1 MPQVIN
7 LGHTMAE
14 KKAPGARSKRSAPR
28 NGKTV
33 PLFAAVDLGTNNCR
47 LLVAEPRGKTFRV
60 VDSHSQIARLGEGL
74 HETGR
79 LSDAAIDRA
88 IDALQNIRKKLKQHG
103 VGRVRC
109 IATEACR
116 KAENGAEF
124 VRRVHEETGLTFK
137 IIGAKEEARLA
148 TIGCHDLIAPSAK
161 SVLVVD
167 IGGGSTELSWVNAE
181 AARDNG
187 FKGLLEKAPILG
199 WTSLPLGVVTLS
211 EAFQHLDEVA
221 AYPLMLEHARQ
232 TIGTWDGI
240 DAVRD
245 AMGVDGAHMIGTS
258 GTVTCLAGV
267 HLKLDRYRRDKVDGT
282 WLSRDESAAA
292 IKLLRDVGLEGRMK
306 LPTIGD
312 ERAGLMLSG
321 CAIVEAVWEA
331 FPAGRLRV
339 ADRGLREGLL
349 LSMMYGPK
357 KPKAR
362 RRGRRGRRGPDD
374 QPASQEDTK
383 NVG

>member
-7 LGHTMAE
+7 LGHTMAD
-14 KKAPGARSKRSAPR
+14 KKAPGARDKRGAQR
-28 NGKTV
+28 NGKTA

-116 KAENGAEF
+116 KADNGAEF
-124 VRRVHEETGLTFK
+124 IRRVHAETGLTFK

-148 TIGCHDLIAPSAK
+148 TIGCHDLIEPTAT

-167 IGGGSTELSWVNAE
+167 IGGGSTELSWVDAR

-187 FKGLLEKAPILG
+187 FKGLLERAPILD

-211 EAFQHLDEVA
+211 EAFGHLDEVE
-221 AYPLMLEHARQ
+221 AYPLMLDHARQ
-232 TIGTWDGI
+232 TIADWPGI
-240 DAVRD
+240 VAVRE
-245 AMGVDGAHMIGTS
+245 AMAGADAHMIGTS

-282 WLSRDESAAA
+282 WLSQEDGAAT
-292 IKLLRDVGLEGRMK
+292 IKLLRDVGMEGRMK

-321 CAIVEAVWEA
+321 CAIVDAVWEA
-331 FPAGRLRV
+331 CPAGRLRV

-357 KPKAR
+357 KPKPR
-362 RRGRRGRRGPDD
+362 RRGRRGRKPGQNSGVEQKGTQD
-374 QPASQEDTK
+374 
-383 NVG
+383 GG